1 MSGRSTHHTTFV
13 IERLYPVPPSRV
25 FAAWADADAKGR
37 WFGCHDEWQSSGHE
51 LDFRVGGLERLRTK
65 APDGIVHGYDA
76 VYHDI
81 VKDER
86 IVYAY
91 AMDLDERRI
100 SVSLA
105 TVELVPAVR
114 GTRLTFTEQAAF
126 LDEYDEPEDRE
137 RGTRALLENL
147 ATEVQR

>member
-13 IERLYPVPPSRV
+13 IERLYPVPQSRV
-25 FAAWADADAKGR
+25 FAAWANAEAKAR

-51 LDFRVGGLERLRTK
+51 LDFRVGGRERLRTK
-65 APDGIVHGYDA
+65 APDGIVHAYDA

-91 AMDLDERRI
+91 AMDLNERRI

-105 TVELVPAVR
+105 TVELAPAA
-114 GTRLTFTEQAAF
+114 GATRLTFTEQAAF